1 MGKLKKINE
10 GEPKFRIFD
19 NRFNPDESF
28 CECLLCGNKAKFS
41 EAVDMIIRAPRKD
54 SDLVKDL

>member
-1 MGKLKKINE
+1 MEKAEKQSEGK
-10 GEPKFRIFD
+10 PKFRIFE
-19 NRFNPDESF
+19 NRLKPDESF

-41 EAVDMIIRAPRKD
+41 EEVDMVIRAPRKS